1 MHHSRFDWSIPATYC
16 SLIPLL
22 KDVYLVLSSDHTTGR
37 APHFLSAKSLN
48 TCQKTQFILW
58 ITDRLD

>member
-1 MHHSRFDWSIPATYC
+1 MHRIPATYY

-22 KDVYLVLSSDHTTGR
+22 QHVYLVLSSDHTIGE

-48 TCQKTQFILW
+48 TCQKTQFIL
-58 ITDRLD
+58 